1 MDSVELARRD
11 AAARHEAAV
20 RKGHDPR
27 QPYAFVLAEA
37 ERCNLDV
44 ERARVGA
51 KQLHG
56 GRATFI
62 AEDRLIVHEDSD
74 SEFDRAFL
82 VAHEIGHEFVGDQG
96 DRFVPL
102 TIDPAR
108 PAEASPVGV
117 ERVVDYSQKQ
127 RREVQMDLFAREFLL
142 PRPVLRHMH
151 LTGGMTA
158 SQIAEY
164 FKAPFEVVAQQLF
177 DAVLLPTREATA
189 FVETPDRVPNTEQME
204 AARHRGCAYLL
215 EAGPGTGKTQTLVLR
230 VKELFGAGIDPSR
243 ILLLTFS
250 NKAAAE
256 MSERIAR
263 SHPKEAAAMWIGT
276 FHAFGLEIIRRFHDR
291 LGLPAD
297 PKLLDRTEALE
308 LLEHEFPRLDLV
320 HFANLQ
326 DPTQNIADLLGAIS
340 RAKDEV
346 VDSTHYATLATA
358 MRRTNLDEDAQATAE
373 KAAEVAVVYAAYEE
387 LKRQRGYVD
396 FGDLVLLP
404 ALLLE
409 QHEDVRKCMQEKYE
423 HVLVDEYQDVN
434 RSSVRLLKALRP
446 TGANLWVVGD
456 VRQSIYRFRG
466 ASSLNLTRFGRED
479 FAGAIRG
486 RLKVNYR
493 SVPEIVEI
501 FSSFAATM
509 RTGGGAS
516 ALTAFRG
523 SAGRSPMLSRA
534 LNANAQL
541 LAIEESVRALAASGC
556 RLRDQAV
563 LCAGN
568 DSVANVA
575 AQLEMLGVP
584 VLFLGSLFERP
595 EVKDCLAVLSLFV
608 DRRGSGLVRVAT
620 DAEFALSLEEVAIIL
635 EYLRTRPEGDA
646 FDWLKQPTDLPGI
659 SAAARDSLCRLS
671 AVLSGFSKNASPWR
685 ALATILLDRTRR
697 VAEIGLSESNAA
709 RARGVAL
716 WQLMNFLR
724 AQPAAQGLPIQR
736 LLDRVKRL
744 VRLGDDKDLRQLPAA
759 AQGIDAV
766 RVMTIHSAKGLEF
779 EAVHLP
785 GLNLNS
791 FPWSARTPSCPPP
804 PGLVEGVAEMATDQ
818 AKAEHETEQECLFY
832 VALSRARDHLRLYYA
847 QQKRNKI
854 KWSPSPFLDR
864 VQALLKIEDFA
875 TDRTIPALPEDSPIT
890 LEFSAR
896 PKFQASQIALYAKC
910 PRRFFYAF
918 ILGTGGRRASNAFM
932 QMHDAIRSIYQAI
945 VAEGMPTSSGDLDRR
960 LDAAMAEQNLA
971 DHGYA
976 TQYRSFARRI
986 VEYFISIRRD
996 HTAEQPVAIRLQLG
1010 DEEIVVRPDDVLVR
1024 RDGVRLVRRIK
1035 TGYSRADDAKDLPS
1049 SALLLA
1055 AREQYGGAVVEL
1067 VYLSEGSIAQAQP
1080 TEKILANR
1088 RNDIAATIRKI
1099 RDGHFPTEPDSRA
1112 CPNCPAFFIC
1122 GPVPSGTIKKNL

>member
-1 MDSVELARRD
+1 MDSVELARQD
-11 AAARHEAAV
+11 AAARHAAAV
-20 RKGHDPR
+20 AKGCDPR
-27 QPYAFVLAEA
+27 RPYAFALAEA
-37 ERCNLDV
+37 RRCNLDV
-44 ERARVGA
+44 ERATVGA

-62 AEDRLIVHEDSD
+62 AADRLIIHEDCD
-74 SEFDRAFL
+74 SEFERAFL

-96 DRFVPL
+96 DRFTPPV
-102 TIDPAR
+102 IDLAR
-108 PAEASPVGV
+108 PAEASPVGID
-117 ERVVDYSQKQ
+117 RVVDYSQKQ

-142 PRPVLRHMH
+142 PRPVLRRMH
-151 LTGGMTA
+151 LDEGMTG
-158 SQIAEY
+158 SQIADY

-177 DAVLLPTREATA
+177 DAVLLPAREAATS
-189 FVETPDRVPNTEQME
+189 VGISDRTPNAEQMD

-230 VKELFGAGIDPSR
+230 VKGLLDEGVDPSK

-256 MSERIAR
+256 MAERIAQ
-263 SHPKEAAAMWIGT
+263 SHAKEAAAMWVGT
-276 FHAFGLEIIRRFHDR
+276 FHAFGLEIIRRFHER

-297 PKLLDRTEALE
+297 PRLLDRTEALE
-308 LLEHEFPRLDLV
+308 LLEQEFPRLDLV
-320 HFANLQ
+320 HYANLQ

-346 VDSTHYATLATA
+346 VDAGRYAELAVSMHRA
-358 MRRTNLDEDAQATAE
+358 DLDEEARIAME
-373 KAAEVAVVYAAYEE
+373 KAAEVALVYSAYEQ
-387 LKRQRGYVD
+387 LKRQRGCVD

-404 ALLLE
+404 AQLLE
-409 QHEDVRKCMQEKYE
+409 QHEDVRKCVQEKYE

-466 ASSLNLTRFGRED
+466 ASSFNLSRFGTED
-479 FAGAIRG
+479 FSGAIRS

-493 SVPEIVEI
+493 SAPEIVDL
-501 FSSFAATM
+501 FSAFAATM
-509 RTGGGAS
+509 RTADGAI

-523 SAGRSPMLSRA
+523 SAGGSPVLCRT
-534 LNANAQL
+534 LNADAQL
-541 LAIEESVRALAASGC
+541 LAVEESVRAFAARGC
-556 RLRDQAV
+556 SFRDQAV

-575 AQLEMLGVP
+575 VQLEQLGVP

-595 EVKDCLAVLSLFV
+595 EVKDCLALLSLFV

-620 DAEFALSLEEVAIIL
+620 TAEFALRLDEVAVIL
-635 EYLRTRPEGDA
+635 EHLRTTPDGDSL
-646 FDWLKQPTDLPGI
+646 DWFQQPGDLPGL
-659 SAAARDSLCRLS
+659 SAAARESLGRLS
-671 AVLSGFSKNASPWR
+671 AVLSGFSKNSFPWR
-685 ALATILLDRTRR
+685 ALAVILLDRTRR
-697 VAEIGLSESNAA
+697 VAEIGLAESNAA

-736 LLDRVKRL
+736 LLDRIKRL

-791 FPWSARTPSCPPP
+791 FPWPGRPSPCPPP
-804 PGLVEGVAEMATDQ
+804 PGLVEGSPGLTADQ

-847 QQKRNKI
+847 QQKRNKS

-864 VQALLKIEDFA
+864 VQSRLKVEEFA
-875 TDRTIPALPEDSPIT
+875 TTRTVPALPEDDPIA
-890 LEFSAR
+890 LDFPVR
-896 PKFQASQIALYAKC
+896 HNFHASQIALYAKC
-910 PRRFFYAF
+910 PRRYFYTF
-918 ILGTGGRRASNAFM
+918 VLGTGGRRASNAFM
-932 QMHDAIRSIYQAI
+932 QMHEAIRSIYQAI
-945 VAEGMPTSSGDLDRR
+945 VASGMPASPEDLDRR
-960 LDAAMAEQNLA
+960 LDEALAEQNLA

-996 HTAEQPVAIRLQLG
+996 HAVEQPVAIRLRLG
-1010 DEEIVVRPDDVLVR
+1010 DEEIVVQPDDVLVR
-1024 RDGVRLVRRIK
+1024 SDGVRLVRRIK
-1035 TGYSRADDAKDLPS
+1035 TGYARPDDAKDLPS

-1055 AREQYGGAVVEL
+1055 TREQYGGAIVEL
-1067 VYLSEGSIAQAQP
+1067 VYLSEGSVAQAQP
-1080 TEKILANR
+1080 TEKVLANR
-1088 RNDIAATIRKI
+1088 RTDLAATIRKI
-1099 RDGHFPTEPDSRA
+1099 RDGHFPTEQDSRT

-1122 GPVPSGTIKKNL
+1122 GPVPSGTVQKDS